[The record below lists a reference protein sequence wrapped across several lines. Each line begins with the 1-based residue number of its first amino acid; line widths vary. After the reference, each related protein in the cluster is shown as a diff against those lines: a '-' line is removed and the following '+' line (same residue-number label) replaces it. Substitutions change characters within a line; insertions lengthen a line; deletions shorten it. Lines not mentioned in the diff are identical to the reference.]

1 MMTDLAVALFVAVL
15 VLGGIFVPRVGDAIG
30 RRLRR
35 GAPAEGGGA
44 PSRPSDPRHRA

>member
-1 MMTDLAVALFVAVL
+1 MITDVAVFLFVAVL

-35 GAPAEGGGA
+35 DAGPGGRPPREPGA
-44 PSRPSDPRHRA
+44 

>member
-1 MMTDLAVALFVAVL
+1 MITDFAVFLFVAVL

-35 GAPAEGGGA
+35 DPAQGGG
-44 PSRPSDPRHRA
+44 RPPGEP